1 MCARCGAD
9 IASMNPKLR
18 PCAALAAAL
27 AFFPCLAGAQSAPAE
42 GFKLGGFGTLAATRG
57 NLDETGFRN
66 LATQE
71 HGADRQ
77 GSVKADSRFGL
88 RLDTRDADPFAFTL
102 QGIVKEGAGN
112 DVRAELDWA
121 YVRYRFAEG
130 TRLRV
135 GRIRM
140 PYYMR
145 SDSLDVN
152 YAQPWLRLPPDVY
165 SLLVTQ
171 NVDGADLVYER
182 PLGELTLTL
191 QPAAGVSPRTEVG
204 SGYRLRIKPAGIS
217 ATLGTVD
224 TMARVSLGGA
234 RMNLESDTLSAVLGA
249 LAAAGQDAI
258 ANDYRM
264 DDGRLRYLNLGFHH
278 EASRW
283 FATAEMMRLRFDKET
298 VPDTTGWY
306 VGAGARHREFT
317 FYAIASSLRT
327 SGRRTEDRLPAELAP
342 AKELLDFLLFDG
354 YRDQD
359 TLSAGVRWDIVPRGA
374 LKFQLDRVRV
384 PAGARGNWSQPMPE
398 GKNPFAYAVSFD
410 FVF

>member
-1 MCARCGAD
+1 MRGRRRAD

-18 PCAALAAAL
+18 PFAALAAAL
-27 AFFPCLAGAQSAPAE
+27 AFFPCLAGAQSAPVEA
-42 GFKLGGFGTLAATRG
+42 FKLGGFGTLAATRG
-57 NLDETGFRN
+57 SLDETGFRT
-66 LATQE
+66 LASQE

-88 RLDTRDADPFAFTL
+88 RLDTRDVEPFAFTL
-102 QGIVKEGAGN
+102 QGIVKEGADN

-140 PYYMR
+140 PFYMR

-152 YAQPWLRLPPDVY
+152 YAQPWLRLPSDVY

-182 PLGELTLTL
+182 PLGEFSLTL
-191 QPAAGVSPRTEVG
+191 QPAAGTSPWTQLG
-204 SGYRLRIKPAGIS
+204 SGFRLRIKPAGLS

-224 TMARVSLGGA
+224 TMARVSAGGA
-234 RMNLESDTLSAVLGA
+234 RMSLESDALGAALGA
-249 LAAAGQDAI
+249 LGATGQGAI
-258 ANDYRM
+258 ADDYRM
-264 DDGRLRYLNLGFHH
+264 DDSRLRYLNLGFHH

-306 VGAGARHREFT
+306 VGAGVRHGEFT
-317 FYAIASSLRT
+317 FYGIASSLRT
-327 SGRRTEDRLPAELAP
+327 SGRRTEDRLPAGLAP
-342 AKELLDFLLFDG
+342 VKDLLDFVLFDG
-354 YRDQD
+354 YRDQN
-359 TLSAGVRWDIVPRGA
+359 TLSAGVRWDVLPRGA
-374 LKFQLDRVRV
+374 LKFQYDRVRV

-398 GKNPFAYAVSFD
+398 GKNPFVYAVSFD

>member
-1 MCARCGAD
+1 
-9 IASMNPKLR
+9 MNPKLR
-18 PCAALAAAL
+18 AGVAFASAFL
-27 AFFPCLAGAQSAPAE
+27 FFPYHVPAQSMPAE
-42 GFKLGGFGTLAATRG
+42 GLRLGGFGTFAYTRG
-57 NLDETGFRN
+57 SLGDPGFRN
-66 LATQE
+66 LASQE
-71 HGADRQ
+71 HGADSQ

-102 QGIVKEGAGN
+102 QGIVKEGADN
-112 DVRAELDWA
+112 NVRAELDWA

-182 PLGELTLTL
+182 PVGELTLTL
-191 QPAAGVSPRTEVG
+191 QPAAGVSPWTQIG

-224 TMARVSLGGA
+224 TMARVSAGGA
-234 RMNLESDTLSAVLGA
+234 RMTLDSDALTAALDA
-249 LAAAGQDAI
+249 LAAAGYGAV
-258 ANDYRM
+258 AESYRM

-283 FATAEMMRLRFDKET
+283 FVTAEMMRLRFDKDT

-317 FYAIASSLRT
+317 CYAIASSLRT
-327 SGRRTEDRLPAELAP
+327 SGRRTEDRLPPGLAP
-342 AKELLDFLLFDG
+342 VKDALDLLLFDG
-354 YRDQD
+354 YRDQS
-359 TLSAGVRWDIVPRGA
+359 TLSAGVRWDVASRGA
-374 LKFQLDRVRV
+374 VKFQLDRVRV

-398 GKNPFAYAVSFD
+398 GKKPLVYAVSFD